1 MSFLFT
7 AIKDYVYSGEALST
21 DKSASSKN
29 ASLSTSE
36 HEKKELRPAAGN
48 PYSSAST
55 EKAERIIV
63 VSPAPPTVT
72 LSVPTFTLDTGAD
85 SDSGS
90 DSDNSD
96 DISDAD
102 VPKPSTQQ
110 APQLNVAPY
119 GPVATTTLLSA
130 EDLEDATPSFP
141 AVNGP
146 QRLAAC
152 STDPKS
158 KRRIKFALAPGH
170 SPLDWA
176 RLTSSGKDLRGVMG
190 MGRYTLADVKLHNKN
205 DDAWTVLNGKVY
217 NMTPYLAFHP
227 GGEKE
232 IMRCAGR
239 DGTRLFN
246 LTHKWVNYEYMLKEC
261 QVGFLVSEPSSSYQ
275 LTA

>member
-7 AIKDYVYSGEALST
+7 AIKDYVYSGDALAT
-21 DKSASSKN
+21 DESATSKN
-29 ASLSTSE
+29 ASSSTSE
-36 HEKKELRPAAGN
+36 QEEKEMRPPTAN

-55 EKAERIIV
+55 KNAERIIV
-63 VSPAPPTVT
+63 APPGPPTVT
-72 LSVPTFTLDTGAD
+72 LSVPTFALDTGANSD
-85 SDSGS
+85 SDS
-90 DSDNSD
+90 DSDDSD
-96 DISDAD
+96 DDSDAD
-102 VPKPSTQQ
+102 VPKPSAQQ
-110 APQLNVAPY
+110 TPQLNVAPY
-119 GPVATTTLLSA
+119 GPIATTTLLSA

-261 QVGFLVSEPSSSYQ
+261 QVGFLVSESSSSYQ

>member
-7 AIKDYVYSGEALST
+7 AFKDYVYSGEALAT
-21 DKSASSKN
+21 DESASSKN
-29 ASLSTSE
+29 ASSSASE
-36 HEKKELRPAAGN
+36 QEKKEMRPPAAN

-55 EKAERIIV
+55 ENAERIIV
-63 VSPAPPTVT
+63 APLAPPTVT
-72 LSVPTFTLDTGAD
+72 LSVPTFALDTGANSD
-85 SDSGS
+85 SDS
-90 DSDNSD
+90 
-96 DISDAD
+96 D
-102 VPKPSTQQ
+102 VPKPSQQ
-110 APQLNVAPY
+110 TPQLNLAPY
-119 GPVATTTLLSA
+119 GTVATTTLLSA

-190 MGRYTLADVKLHNKN
+190 MGRYTLADVKLHSQN

-261 QVGFLVSEPSSSYQ
+261 QVGFLVSESSSSYQ

>member
-1 MSFLFT
+1 
-7 AIKDYVYSGEALST
+7 
-21 DKSASSKN
+21 
-29 ASLSTSE
+29 
-36 HEKKELRPAAGN
+36 
-48 PYSSAST
+48 
-55 EKAERIIV
+55 
-63 VSPAPPTVT
+63 
-72 LSVPTFTLDTGAD
+72 
-85 SDSGS
+85 
-90 DSDNSD
+90 
-96 DISDAD
+96 
-102 VPKPSTQQ
+102 
-110 APQLNVAPY
+110 
-119 GPVATTTLLSA
+119 
-130 EDLEDATPSFP
+130 PSFP

-190 MGRYTLADVKLHNKN
+190 MGRYTLADVKLHSQN

-261 QVGFLVSEPSSSYQ
+261 QVGFLVSESSSSYQ